1 MVCKPIKSICLFSG
15 PPWAQLELLTV
26 NISVIQLYMRRKLN
40 QISGWA
46 WIIGIILAVQAIM
59 PTLRNLLKVKLS
71 LNFQWVLFLWIT
83 YQLWTSYMILIRK
96 KELLFSWNIT
106 IPFIWGRTWSTQ
118 WQIQFNWKIMLL
130 GLTYALNNFTQIRNI
145 HKALIFPK

>member
-1 MVCKPIKSICLFSG
+1 MVCKPIKSICLFFG

-71 LNFQWVLFLWIT
+71 LNFQ
-83 YQLWTSYMILIRK
+83 
-96 KELLFSWNIT
+96 
-106 IPFIWGRTWSTQ
+106 
-118 WQIQFNWKIMLL
+118 
-130 GLTYALNNFTQIRNI
+130 
-145 HKALIFPK
+145 